1 MPNAKLPQNKTV
13 LQLRK
18 LIGSITSLIFRVSF
32 YALKNNLNTLHLLV
46 FLISLQVRRMQKEIV
61 PKLQSFEI
69 QVKWQGF
76 WLHAWAFF
84 LPAICPNSVPKNS
97 SVQSHSGYTELMNE
111 KGLVLGLLNYMLRN
125 DRFEKLVWTS
135 TQNCISRK
143 EMWVA

>member
-69 QVKWQGF
+69 QVK
-76 WLHAWAFF
+76 
-84 LPAICPNSVPKNS
+84 
-97 SVQSHSGYTELMNE
+97 
-111 KGLVLGLLNYMLRN
+111 
-125 DRFEKLVWTS
+125 
-135 TQNCISRK
+135 
-143 EMWVA
+143 